1 MATAGPRSDE
11 NGRACEAAYPGAR
24 ARHVPAR
31 LGQLAGKRQVVHVA
45 VVPLTQP
52 ERLFVEQRRARRNY
66 GLYVLPIIL
75 LALRAIWVGLFL
87 WWPLALNPKAV
98 WGAQETGDLNCGSG
112 TLSTYATGATV
123 LANVVFALLVAIVVL
138 RIAFSRAE
146 RRYLRLIAKLEKEQ
160 TLAVL
165 PGPAAATPPV
175 RQ

>member
-1 MATAGPRSDE
+1 M
-11 NGRACEAAYPGAR
+11 
-24 ARHVPAR
+24 
-31 LGQLAGKRQVVHVA
+31 
-45 VVPLTQP
+45 PLTQP
-52 ERLFVEQRRARRNY
+52 ERLFVDHRRARRNH
-66 GLYVLPIIL
+66 GLYVLPVIL
-75 LALRAIWVGLFL
+75 LALLAIWGALFF

-146 RRYLRLIAKLEKEQ
+146 RRYLKLIAKLEKEQ

-165 PGPAAATPPV
+165 PGPTAAATPPV